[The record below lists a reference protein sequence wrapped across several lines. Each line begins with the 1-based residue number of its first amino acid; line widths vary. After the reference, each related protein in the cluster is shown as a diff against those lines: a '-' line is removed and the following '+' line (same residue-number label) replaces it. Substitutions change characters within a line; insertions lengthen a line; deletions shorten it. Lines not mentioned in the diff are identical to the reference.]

1 MYFDLCC
8 NDIAHK
14 RKLTIKW
21 WDYIIHFL
29 VNKYLIL
36 SLRTLQKL
44 TFTMTFAHNYA
55 LNA

>member
-8 NDIAHK
+8 NDIANK

-29 VNKYLIL
+29 ANKYLIL
-36 SLRTLQKL
+36 SPRTLQKL

>member
-29 VNKYLIL
+29 ANKYLIL